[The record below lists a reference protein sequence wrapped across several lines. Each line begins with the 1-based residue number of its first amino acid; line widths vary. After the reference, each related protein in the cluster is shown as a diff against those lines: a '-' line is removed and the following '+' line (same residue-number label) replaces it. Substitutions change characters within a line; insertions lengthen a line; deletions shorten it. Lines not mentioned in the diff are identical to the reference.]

1 MYASHSGP
9 GSPNWYRKSVGTIAV
24 FLAVFSVKQTTAQ
37 SFTEHIL
44 AELKHRG
51 LKAVIPPSVTRKVQ
65 RRYDKDLYPQRY
77 LVECFFHNIKRFRRI
92 ATRYEKTIECFTGFL
107 CLACAFQWII

>member
-1 MYASHSGP
+1 MAAVLIDH
-9 GSPNWYRKSVGTIAV
+9 IAGNAC
-24 FLAVFSVKQTTAQ
+24 LADGAYDSD
-37 SFTEHIL
+37 HIL

-65 RRYDKDLYPQRY
+65 RRYDKDLYAQRY

-92 ATRYEKTIECFTGFL
+92 ATRYEKTIECFAGFL